1 MSKAL
6 VIGNGKSRAWFRSP
20 RWVAADDVVT
30 WGCNAIYREGPVDNL
45 VAMDNAM
52 KFEIH
57 ASGYP
62 KKHQCWFSSWNVIDS
77 TVWSIIKHDC
87 GVPEYFIHENE
98 DETPLCVINEYKSNT
113 LQDLVNETLK
123 QNPHY
128 SMDDVKKELISK
140 DWRYKDAGY
149 WISYISGR
157 DKIASIEEQYQSAGC
172 AALAL
177 ACDDRHLPD
186 GTFQEGA
193 KEVYMIGFDMEDS
206 DSLYRGTASYVSEN
220 ADIDNEQNIL
230 LGWATCLDS
239 IFDKYKDVSF
249 YWVDCRIRGQV
260 WHGAALDDYH
270 LNVGYLTKNEVCAK
284 INIL

>member
-62 KKHQCWFSSWNVIDS
+62 KKHQCWFSSWHLVDS
-77 TVWSIIKHDC
+77 MVWSTIKHDC
-87 GVPEYFIHENE
+87 GVPEYFIHESE
-98 DETPLCVINEYKSNT
+98 DETPVCVINEYKSNT

-157 DKIASIEEQYQSAGC
+157 DKIASIGEQYQSAGC

-177 ACDDRHLPD
+177 AC
-186 GTFQEGA
+186 QEGA
-193 KEVYMIGFDMEDS
+193 EEVYMIGFDMEDS
-206 DSLYRGTASYVSEN
+206 DSLYRGTANYVSEN
-220 ADIDNEQNIL
+220 MDFGNEQNL
-230 LGWATCLDS
+230 LSKWATCLDS

-260 WHGAALDDYH
+260 WHGTALDDYH
-270 LNVGYLTKNEVCAK
+270 LNVGYLTKNELCAK

>member
-30 WGCNAIYREGPVDNL
+30 WGCNAIYRERPVDNL

-87 GVPEYFIHENE
+87 GVPEYFIHESE

-113 LQDLVNETLK
+113 LQDLVNETLT

-128 SMDDVKKELISK
+128 NMDDVSEHLISK
-140 DWRYKDAGY
+140 NFRYKDAGY
-149 WISYISGR
+149 WVSYVSDQ
-157 DKIASIEEQYQSAGC
+157 DKIVSVNEQYQSAGC
-172 AALAL
+172 AALSL
-177 ACDDRHLPD
+177 AC
-186 GTFQEGA
+186 QEGA
-193 KEVYMIGFDMEDS
+193 EEVYMIGFDMEDS
-206 DSLYRGTASYVSEN
+206 DSLYRGTANYVSEN
-220 ADIDNEQNIL
+220 MDFGNEQNL
-230 LGWATCLDS
+230 LSKWATCLDS

-260 WHGAALDDYH
+260 WHGTALDDYH
-270 LNVGYLTKNEVCAK
+270 LNVGYLTKNELCAK